1 MREIRLQSGGK
12 LCILKREKVLQKFR
26 GYKIYEADKA
36 SRKSKRR
43 IIRIPF
49 ILDGKLSRMEGI
61 FCFEKV
67 YEMCGKYDCS
77 LVGNCVY

>member
-36 SRKSKRR
+36 RAQAGTR
-43 IIRIPF
+43 
-49 ILDGKLSRMEGI
+49 
-61 FCFEKV
+61 
-67 YEMCGKYDCS
+67 
-77 LVGNCVY
+77 